1 MSGDKASKRPWAVH
15 RASPFG
21 EDCVCI
27 QLRDAEN
34 RGVLEVRGRR
44 ELAEANA
51 QAILD
56 GVNGREA
63 LVGLVRRFV
72 GLVNHLPPVV
82 AVFSLLDEE
91 EPGWRELPEA
101 ERTAKVQDGYKRL
114 SRLMT
119 AAYDAI
125 GEEEA

>member
-1 MSGDKASKRPWAVH
+1 MSADKASKRPWSVH
-15 RASPFG
+15 RISPFG

-27 QLRDAEN
+27 QLKDADN
-34 RGVLEVRGRR
+34 RGVLEIRGRK

-51 QAILD
+51 KLILD
-56 GVNGREA
+56 GVNRLGEA
-63 LVGLVRRFV
+63 EKLVRRFV
-72 GLVNHLPPVV
+72 ELVNHQAPVV
-82 AVFSLLDEE
+82 SVFSLLDAE